1 MSDLTEHRV
10 LDAKDWKLKT
20 MQIVASACFKTG
32 DVDYYDASVLSVGIL
47 DAYTTRV
54 MYVNLDTA
62 SQKVWSDSLADSTF
76 GEDNNEKRHLVFAQI
91 IHGRPQLQGLQH
103 YITVR
108 IVCKNIED
116 SKQAIEVA
124 VEETHSLNDL
134 QVDSIAFALQVS
146 NAGFRFAQNTRILT
160 GLCSNLR

>member
-1 MSDLTEHRV
+1 V
-10 LDAKDWKLKT
+10 GVADA
-20 MQIVASACFKTG
+20 F
-32 DVDYYDASVLSVGIL
+32 
-47 DAYTTRV
+47 TTRV
-54 MYVNLDTA
+54 VYVNLDTA
-62 SQKVWSDSLADSTF
+62 SQKVWSDSTL
-76 GEDNNEKRHLVFAQI
+76 GEDKSPKRHLVFAQI

-116 SKQAIEVA
+116 SKQASEVV
-124 VEETHSLNDL
+124 VEERHNLNDL

-160 GLCSNLR
+160 GLCSNLRYTNPLMKHSERIM